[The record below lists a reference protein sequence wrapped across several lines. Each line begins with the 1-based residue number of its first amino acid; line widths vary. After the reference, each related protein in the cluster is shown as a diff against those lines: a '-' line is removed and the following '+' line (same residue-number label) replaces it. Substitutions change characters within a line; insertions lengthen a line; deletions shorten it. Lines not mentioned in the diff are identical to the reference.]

1 MLGHELNTH
10 TNFASEILRATHDEM
25 TRNSKLMM
33 LGLGVTDPKGV
44 FGTTSGLSK
53 TFGVERVI
61 ETPTSE
67 NAMTGVGVGLAISG
81 HPTILVHQRLDFFLL
96 AMDQLVNSAAKW
108 NYMFGG
114 EQSVPLTI
122 RLILGRGWGQG
133 PTHSQNLHSWFAH
146 VPGLKVL
153 MPSFTED
160 VYPMLTSAIRDPNPV
175 IFLEDRWLHGQNG
188 TLNDSGQQTIPFGVA
203 KVARIGKDI
212 SIVSSGY
219 ATLLALKAAKF
230 LSEYGISAE
239 VIDLRS
245 IKPLDKNLI
254 LKSVTKCKQ
263 LIVVDSGNEI
273 SGFANEIVK
282 VVVTSIFASLKSAP
296 KIIAARDTPEPASH
310 GVISEF
316 KFGAYEIVQSA
327 FDMLQVKAPADAKAI
342 LTPLNADVPDE
353 KFKGPF

>member
-1 MLGHELNTH
+1 MNNSV
-10 TNFASEILRATHDEM
+10 NFASEILRATHDEM
-25 TRNSKLMM
+25 MRNSKLLM
-33 LGLGVTDPKGV
+33 LGLGITDPKGV
-44 FGTTSGLSK
+44 FGTTSGLVN

-81 HPTILVHQRLDFFLL
+81 SPTILVHQRLDFFLL

-108 NYMFGG
+108 NYMYGG

-146 VPGLKVL
+146 IPGLKIV
-153 MPSFTED
+153 MPSLVED

-175 IFLEDRWLHGQNG
+175 IFLEDRWLHNQIGS
-188 TLNDSGQQTIPFGVA
+188 TRIAGQQRIPFGVA
-203 KVARIGKDI
+203 RIAKVGNDV

-219 ATLLALKAAKF
+219 TTLLAIKAAKF
-230 LSEYGISAE
+230 LEEHGISAE

-245 IKPLDKNLI
+245 IKPLDQNLI
-254 LKSVTKCKQ
+254 LKSVVKCKQ
-263 LIVVDSGNEI
+263 LIVVDSGNEF

-282 VVVTSIFASLKSAP
+282 LVVTSEFESLKSAP
-296 KIIAARDTPEPASH
+296 KVVAARDIPEPASY

-316 KFGAYEIVQSA
+316 KFGAYDIAKSA
-327 FDMLQVKAPADAKAI
+327 FDMLGMAVPSDAKDS
-342 LTPLNADVPDE
+342 LTPLIADVPDE

>member
-1 MLGHELNTH
+1 MNAP
-10 TNFASEILRATHDEM
+10 TNFASEILRATQDEM
-25 TRNSKLMM
+25 SRNSKIMM

-44 FGTTSGLSK
+44 FGTTSNLSK

-81 HPTILVHQRLDFFLL
+81 NPTILVHQRLDFFLL

-108 NYMFGG
+108 NYMYGG

-146 VPGLKVL
+146 VPGLKIL

-175 IFLEDRWLHGQNG
+175 IFLEDRWLHGQIG
-188 TLNDSGQQTIPFGVA
+188 TPDNSSENVIPFGVA

-212 SIVSSGY
+212 SIISSGY
-219 ATLLALKAAKF
+219 TTLLALKAANF
-230 LSEYGISAE
+230 LSYHGINAE

-245 IKPLDKNLI
+245 IKPLDKDLI
-254 LKSVTKCKQ
+254 LKSVAKCRQ
-263 LIVVDSGNEI
+263 FIVVDSGNEF

-282 VVVTSIFASLKSAP
+282 MVVTSEFASLISAP
-296 KIIAARDTPEPASH
+296 KVIAARDTPEPASY
-310 GVISEF
+310 GVISDF
-316 KFGAYEIVQSA
+316 KFDAYEIVKSA
-327 FDMLQVKAPADAKAI
+327 FDMVKKILPPDAKEI
-342 LTPLNADVPDE
+342 LTPLKADVPDE
-353 KFKGPF
+353 NFKGPF